1 MLKEKEQKKT
11 REQRISNATTTNI
24 KIDVFYLFFF
34 FLVIRI
40 FQSKLCALLPIF

>member
-34 FLVIRI
+34 FGHQNI
-40 FQSKLCALLPIF
+40 SKQIMCAFAYI